1 MGAWPLHLF
10 AFVLFTFK
18 PLESPYNT
26 VPIEMNLAMTSLS
39 GPKVCIAC
47 WTDDLVSGDVPLLLD
62 QIPFLLNPHVSSVC
76 SWHPIIDIIVCAV
89 DPLFVRKKVVTEV
102 LNETEAE
109 RSHTI
114 FPFVPI
120 SGYPEQG
127 WDVVRCCYK
136 FWEADHWGVLF
147 FCFSFFLF
155 AHEHHSL
162 GLDPFTTPGSTWIPG
177 WRDLPK
183 KMGEVWRSKNWGYLM
198 ILYVYNDIYI

>member
-1 MGAWPLHLF
+1 
-10 AFVLFTFK
+10 
-18 PLESPYNT
+18 
-26 VPIEMNLAMTSLS
+26 MNLAMISLS

-47 WTDDLVSGDVPLLLD
+47 WIDDIVSGDVPLLLD

-120 SGYPEQG
+120 SGYLG

-136 FWEADHWGVLF
+136 FWEADHFSVYRSFVSPF
-147 FCFSFFLF
+147 FCSHTSITLWVSPSQHQGQPGNPGLTWL
-155 AHEHHSL
+155 AKENGWSL
-162 GLDPFTTPGSTWIPG
+162 TQ
-177 WRDLPK
+177 
-183 KMGEVWRSKNWGYLM
+183 
-198 ILYVYNDIYI
+198 

>member
-1 MGAWPLHLF
+1 
-10 AFVLFTFK
+10 
-18 PLESPYNT
+18 
-26 VPIEMNLAMTSLS
+26 MNLAMISLS

-47 WTDDLVSGDVPLLLD
+47 WIDDIVSGDVPRLLD

-120 SGYPEQG
+120 SGYLG

-136 FWEADHWGVLF
+136 FWEADHFSVYRSF
-147 FCFSFFLF
+147 VSFFVRTRASLF
-155 AHEHHSL
+155 
-162 GLDPFTTPGSTWIPG
+162 GFPFTTPGSTRESRVDVTCQGKWVKFDAVKTEDIIC
-177 WRDLPK
+177 
-183 KMGEVWRSKNWGYLM
+183 
-198 ILYVYNDIYI
+198 IL

>member
-1 MGAWPLHLF
+1 
-10 AFVLFTFK
+10 
-18 PLESPYNT
+18 
-26 VPIEMNLAMTSLS
+26 MNLAMISLS

-47 WTDDLVSGDVPLLLD
+47 WIDDIVSGDVPLLLD

-120 SGYPEQG
+120 SGYLG

-136 FWEADHWGVLF
+136 FWEADHFSVYRSFVSPFFVRTRASLF
-147 FCFSFFLF
+147 GFPL
-155 AHEHHSL
+155 HNTRVNQ
-162 GLDPFTTPGSTWIPG
+162 GIPG
-177 WRDLPK
+177 WRDLPR
-183 KMGEVWRSKNWGYLM
+183 KMGEVWRSKNWGYYM
-198 ILYVYNDIYI
+198 YIIMYIICI